1 MFVLMQEK
9 DNVLY
14 AVRDD
19 TIAIYSCVVSM
30 NDDFITFFCCVA

>member
-19 TIAIYSCVVSM
+19 TIAMYNCMVSM
-30 NDDFITFFCCVA
+30 IDDSITFSFMV

>member
-1 MFVLMQEK
+1 MFVLIQEK

-19 TIAIYSCVVSM
+19 TIAMYSCMVSM
-30 NDDFITFFCCVA
+30 NDFITFFCCVA